1 MCRSFEVVR
10 YRKTADTA
18 GLLKKL
24 VQSAYM
30 LLVSYEQDGDLICD
44 DERGVA

>member
-1 MCRSFEVVR
+1 M
-10 YRKTADTA
+10 KTADTA

-24 VQSAYM
+24 ASSWYNLHNHM